1 MVGRNA
7 DAVLDKWKAE
17 SGIFYFIWR
26 YLITAH
32 IDDVAIPS
40 LEPLTPLFVNC
51 SPIGCVDDSFFH
63 DRVGQEFITIITAH
77 ERFSF
82 TADFPVFADD
92 ETCMLHRFAYTASQ
106 AFAVLE
112 IIGGDDARLG
122 GSIRIVKA
130 ALGQDKAKFLHIV
143 LRDRSCACFDEF
155 YSICILGKAV
165 GSKCQQHPDACRNQ
179 ECGKFSFSRGI
190 HCLKETVDVFHSVD
204 DVQGA
209 AYEDDGIDL
218 GETSDVAERT
228 IDDEGQV
235 VMKALCFYQIFSIG
249 DDGGMGNHHS
259 LRFAGCACREKYV
272 GYSCWN
278 GGFFCLVHFFRKLR
292 FLF

>member
-1 MVGRNA
+1 M
-7 DAVLDKWKAE
+7 
-17 SGIFYFIWR
+17 F
-26 YLITAH
+26 
-32 IDDVAIPS
+32 
-40 LEPLTPLFVNC
+40 
-51 SPIGCVDDSFFH
+51 
-63 DRVGQEFITIITAH
+63 
-77 ERFSF
+77 
-82 TADFPVFADD
+82 
-92 ETCMLHRFAYTASQ
+92 HRFAYTASQ

-179 ECGKFSFSRGI
+179 ESGKLSFSRGI

-235 VMKALCFYQIFSIG
+235 VMKALCFYQISALAMMVEWEIITPFDLPVVPVVKSMSAIPA
-249 DDGGMGNHHS
+249 GMAASSVLFISSEN
-259 LRFAGCACREKYV
+259 CD
-272 GYSCWN
+272 SCSC
-278 GGFFCLVHFFRKLR
+278 GTATFPER
-292 FLF
+292 